1 MNQTKLMLID
11 GNSLLF
17 RAFYALPLLHNR
29 EGVYTNGVYG
39 FLTMFNR
46 VLAEEQPTHVVVA
59 FDKGRETFRNEIYQ
73 EYKGTRSA
81 PPNELVG
88 QFQLLR
94 DTLEAM
100 NVPYVEMQ
108 GFEADDII
116 GTLSSKAAQQGD
128 ACLILTGDSDTLQ
141 LVSTSVTVLMTR
153 KGITEIDR
161 YNTEKVMEKW
171 EVEPE
176 LLVEIKGLM
185 GDSSDNIPGVPGIG
199 PKTAIKLIKTYHS
212 LENLYQNL
220 HELKPK
226 QAELL
231 ARYQEQA
238 FTSRTLGTI
247 IRDMD
252 LPYDLDDY
260 ARRPPDPN
268 VLMELYQRLEFNTLL
283 KNLQQSLAEQPGA
296 RPQHPAVEVKMIE
309 TREEYEQALELLGRD
324 IGLFITASYHH
335 PMWAKIEEI
344 YLSANSQ
351 VFGVAI
357 PEQER
362 DRLQWLQPLLE
373 SSDIKKSVHNAKFA
387 EVLLSRCGIKLQG
400 INLDSLLLAYV
411 LDPVFDGEQFRDV
424 LYKYLNI
431 TIPGDQPGQL
441 AAQLPALTRALQT
454 DLPDES
460 QALYYDVEL
469 PLSTVLAAME
479 LNGIRVD
486 GEVLHDI
493 SEEMALGIEAAEK
506 VIFEQA
512 GGTFNINSPRQLAK
526 VLFEDLCLP
535 PVKKTK
541 SGYSTDAE
549 VLEQLLDQ
557 HQIIGHILNYRQ
569 LTKLK
574 TTYVDALQ
582 SLIHPQTGRVHTIF
596 KQAQTATGRLS
607 SVEPNLQNIPIRM
620 EEGRRIRA
628 AFTAQ
633 DHDHVILSADYSQID
648 LRSLAHISGD
658 PTLIETFRQG
668 IDIHTRT
675 AAEIF
680 SVPLEQVSSEMRRKA
695 KAINFGII
703 YGMGDFRLAHD
714 TGVSRKEARIYIDNY
729 LNTYPGVQRYME
741 EIVEFGQLHGYVET
755 VLKRR
760 RYLPDL
766 RAKNR
771 IVQNNARRIALNTPI
786 QGTSADIIKLAMIEV
801 YQQLQQRNLESCL
814 LLQVHDELVLEVPL
828 SRSQE
833 VAGLLKRSMENAYQL
848 KVPLVVTVKQGA
860 NWYEMKE
867 IAVD

>member
-1 MNQTKLMLID
+1 MLID

-46 VLAEEQPTHVVVA
+46 VVAEEQPTHVVVA
-59 FDKGRETFRNEIYQ
+59 FDKGRETFRNEIY
-73 EYKGTRSA
+73 EAYKGTRSA

-100 NVPYVEMQ
+100 NVPYIEMQ

-128 ACLILTGDSDTLQ
+128 TCLILTGDSDTLQ
-141 LVSTSVTVLMTR
+141 LVSETVTVLMTR

-161 YNTEKVMEKW
+161 YNTQKVVEKW

-176 LLVEIKGLM
+176 QLVEIKGLM
-185 GDSSDNIPGVPGIG
+185 GDTSDNIPGVPGIG
-199 PKTAIKLIKTYHS
+199 PKTAIKLIKQYQS
-212 LENLYQNL
+212 LENLYQHL
-220 HELKPK
+220 DELKPK

-231 ARYQEQA
+231 ARYQDQA

-252 LPYDLDDY
+252 LNYDLDDY
-260 ARRPPDPN
+260 ERRSPDPAI
-268 VLMELYQRLEFNTLL
+268 LMELYRRLEFNTLL
-283 KNLQQSLAEQPGA
+283 KNLQQRLAEQPTA
-296 RPQHPAVEVKMIE
+296 QPQHPPVETEMIE
-309 TREEYEQALELLGRD
+309 TRDEYQQALQLLGD
-324 IGLFITASYHH
+324 EIGLLITASYHH
-335 PMWAKIEEI
+335 PMWARIEEV
-344 YLSANSQ
+344 YLSANHK
-351 VFGVAI
+351 VFGLAI
-357 PEQER
+357 PEQEE
-362 DRLQWLQPLLE
+362 DRLQWLKPMLE
-373 SSDIKKSVHNAKFA
+373 SSDIKKSIHNAKFA
-387 EVLLSRCGIKLQG
+387 QVLLARCGIRLRG
-400 INLDSLLLAYV
+400 VTLDSLLLAYV
-411 LDPVFDGEQFRDV
+411 LDPVFDGEQLRDT

-431 TIPGDQPGQL
+431 TFPGDQPGQQ
-441 AAQLPALTRALQT
+441 AAQLITLGRSLQA
-454 DLPDES
+454 DLPTES
-460 QALYYDVEL
+460 QSLYYDVEL
-469 PLSTVLAAME
+469 PLSAVLATME

-486 GEVLHDI
+486 GEVLRDI
-493 SEEMALGIEAAEK
+493 SEEMALRIESAEE
-506 VIFEQA
+506 VIFSQA
-512 GGTFNINSPRQLAK
+512 GGTFNINSPRQLAT
-526 VLFEDLCLP
+526 VLFENLGLP

-557 HQIIGHILNYRQ
+557 HEIIGHILDYRH

-633 DHDHVILSADYSQID
+633 DSDHVILSADYSQID

-658 PTLIETFRQG
+658 QILIETFRQG

-680 SVPLEQVSSEMRRKA
+680 SVALDQVNAEMRRKA

-741 EIVEFGQLHGYVET
+741 EIVEFGREHGYVET

-786 QGTSADIIKLAMIEV
+786 QGTSADIIKLAMIDV
-801 YQQLQQRNLESCL
+801 FNKLQQRGLESSL
-814 LLQVHDELVLEVPL
+814 LLQVHDELVLEVPKE
-828 SRSQE
+828 RSQE
-833 VAGLLKRSMENAYQL
+833 VAALVKSSMENAYQL
-848 KVPLVVTVKQGA
+848 KVPLLVTVKQGP
-860 NWYEMKE
+860 NWYDMKE
-867 IAVD
+867 IMVD

>member
-1 MNQTKLMLID
+1 MATKLMLID

-46 VLAEEQPTHVVVA
+46 VLAEEQPTHIVVA
-59 FDKGRETFRNEIYQ
+59 FDKGRKTFRNEIY
-73 EYKGTRSA
+73 ENYKGTRSA

-100 NVPYVEMQ
+100 NVRYIEMQ

-116 GTLSSKAAQQGD
+116 GTLSSKAARQVD
-128 ACLILTGDSDTLQ
+128 ACLILTGDADTLQ
-141 LVSTSVTVLMTR
+141 LVSESVTVLMTR

-161 YNTEKVMEKW
+161 YDTQKVLGKW

-176 LLVEIKGLM
+176 QLVEIKGLM
-185 GDSSDNIPGVPGIG
+185 GDTSDNIPGVPGIG
-199 PKTAIKLIKTYHS
+199 PKTAIKLIKQYQS
-212 LENLYQNL
+212 LENLYQHL
-220 HELKPK
+220 DDLKPK

-231 ARYQEQA
+231 ARYRDQA

-247 IRDMD
+247 IRDMELD
-252 LPYDLDDY
+252 YDLDDY
-260 ARRPPDPN
+260 ERRSPDPAA
-268 VLMELYQRLEFNTLL
+268 LIELYQRLEFKTML
-283 KNLQQSLAEQPGA
+283 KNLQESMVIPPVALS
-296 RPQHPAVEVKMIE
+296 QHPAVEVKMIG
-309 TREEYEQALELLGRD
+309 TREEYEQALQTLGSE

-335 PMWAKIEEI
+335 PMWANIEEI
-344 YLSANSQ
+344 YLASGQQ
-351 VFGVAI
+351 VFAMAI
-357 PEQER
+357 PEQEE
-362 DRLQWLQPLLE
+362 DRLQWLKPMLE
-373 SSDIKKSVHNAKFA
+373 SPDIKKIIHNAKFA
-387 EVLLSRCGIKLQG
+387 EVLLARCGIRLKG
-400 INLDSLLLAYV
+400 VTLDSLLLAYV
-411 LDPVFDGEQFRDV
+411 LDPAFDGEELRDI

-431 TIPGDQPGQL
+431 AIPGDQPEQL
-441 AAQLPALTRALQT
+441 AVQLNILGRALHT
-454 DLPDES
+454 DLPAEL
-460 QALYYDVEL
+460 QPLYYDVEL
-469 PLSTVLAAME
+469 PLSSVLAAME

-486 GEVLHDI
+486 GEVLRDI
-493 SEEMALGIEAAEK
+493 SEEMALRIESAEQL
-506 VIFEQA
+506 IFVQA

-526 VLFEDLCLP
+526 VLFEDLGLP

-557 HQIIGHILNYRQ
+557 HEIIGHILNYRQ

-628 AFTAQ
+628 AFTAR
-633 DHDHVILSADYSQID
+633 DSGYVILSADYSQID

-658 PTLIETFRQG
+658 PILIETFRQG

-680 SVPLEQVSSEMRRKA
+680 SVSLDQVNSDMRRKA

-714 TGVSRKEARIYIDNY
+714 TGVSRKEARVYIDNY

-741 EIVEFGQLHGYVET
+741 EIVEFGREHGYVET

-760 RYLPDL
+760 RYLPGL
-766 RAKNR
+766 KAKNR

-786 QGTSADIIKLAMIEV
+786 QGTSADIIKLAMIDVFKE
-801 YQQLQQRNLESCL
+801 LQQRGLESCL
-814 LLQVHDELVLEVPL
+814 LLQVHDELVLEVPAE
-828 SRSQE
+828 RSQE
-833 VAGLLKRSMENAYQL
+833 VAAVLKSSMESAYQL
-848 KVPLVVTVKQGA
+848 KVPLVVTVKQGS
-860 NWYEMKE
+860 NWYDMKE
-867 IAVD
+867 IKVY